1 MTTISS
7 ALWFIGGL
15 VLFSGLLTAWLAERR
30 RTPHP
35 AVAWPLMAIGA
46 AVLLVSVAYRAA
58 TAIHAGDTSE
68 ALGSLFDGIAITVV
82 AYGGLFIYARHTN
95 RQA

>member
-15 VLFSGLLTAWLAERR
+15 VLFSGLLAAWVAERR
-30 RTPHP
+30 RRAHP
-35 AVAWPLMAIGA
+35 VVAWPLMAVGA

-58 TAIHAGDTSE
+58 TAIHAGDTPE
-68 ALGSLFDGIAITVV
+68 ALGSLFDGVAITVV
-82 AYGGLFIYARHTN
+82 GYGGLVIYARYTN
-95 RQA
+95 RKA